1 MAAAGKSVEPQ
12 RPISQHEI
20 HVQPRGQPLIRES
33 CMSLT
38 IRLIL
43 LICLCGVLE
52 SASAGIDSL
61 DSLLA
66 VQRERA
72 GTRADLLFA
81 PLEPSGALDLSA
93 EGRSDYRFLLAN
105 LPLSD
110 LAALDSSALLA
121 NVRLAR
127 RARGEFSWGASVPEE
142 LWHHYVLPH
151 RVSQEPWVPWRA
163 RFLEELAPRV
173 AGLSMGEA
181 ALEVN
186 HWCHEMATYQPSDG
200 RDQDPL
206 TTIRAGLGRCE
217 EEMILAIAALR
228 SVGIPARQ
236 CYTPYWAHMDD
247 NHAWVE
253 VWTEGA
259 WSWLGACEP
268 APALGQAWFTDPA
281 QRAMLVVSQAYG
293 AVAPGGVEPVLKKE
307 GRSTAVNS
315 TAVYG
320 PVKTLGLS
328 VTDARGRPLAR
339 RRVVFQLFNYGGWMP
354 ALAQETD
361 ARGRLEL
368 ACGRGSWLVT
378 AGDGKRAGLLHV
390 DAGTTEATLVLDRPE
405 HLALPELVEYAPPP
419 PAPASRS
426 SQGLVFAEG
435 LARGLVDTA
444 AVRQADQLFQRR
456 LQREDSLRE
465 ADLWGRWRPRE
476 AWILEATGPDSLRLL
491 PLLERA
497 EALGT
502 GRAELLRVLRAARG
516 NWGTLELFLLE
527 PEELKLRLELL
538 GACSDKDLREISG
551 ETLRDHL
558 DALATLPGPL
568 VSDSLALARWRE
580 HVLPTRLDHEPGLP
594 WRGALRDFLERHE
607 DLWSSR
613 NDHALLRWLRR
624 ELRVDSDRD
633 RLGAPLTPAQ
643 VLALGGGSR
652 GDITRLYLGLC
663 RARGIPACTGELT
676 GRLERWEEGAWRPVE
691 LFRAK
696 GSAQAATGRLTIL
709 AADSL
714 AGRATVFKDW
724 CLMRWEGDRLEAV
737 ELGWHEPLSA
747 LTMPLELPVGRY
759 CLSSGRRRE
768 DGSARVRLEWV
779 TVAKGRDAAAT
790 LVCEP

>member
-1 MAAAGKSVEPQ
+1 
-12 RPISQHEI
+12 
-20 HVQPRGQPLIRES
+20 
-33 CMSLT
+33 MSHT

-52 SASAGIDSL
+52 TASAGVDSL

-66 VQRERA
+66 VQRTRA
-72 GTRADLLFA
+72 GSRAAGLFA
-81 PLEPSGALDLSA
+81 PLEQSGSGLTPDERA
-93 EGRSDYRFLLAN
+93 DYRFLLAN
-105 LPLSD
+105 LPVSD
-110 LAALDSSALLA
+110 LAAMDGAALLD

-127 RARGEFSWGASVPEE
+127 RARGEFSWGAAVPEE
-142 LWHHYVLPH
+142 LWRHYVLPH

-163 RFLEELAPRV
+163 CFLEELAPCV

-253 VWTEGA
+253 AWTDDA

-281 QRAMLVVSQAYG
+281 KRAMLVVSQAYG
-293 AVAPGGVEPVLKKE
+293 AVPAGGDEPVLRAE
-307 GRSTAVNS
+307 GRSTSVNS

-339 RRVVFQLFNYGGWMP
+339 QRVVFQLFNYGGWMP

-378 AGDGKRAGLLHV
+378 AGDGKRAGLLFV
-390 DAGTTEATLVLDRPE
+390 DAGTTKATLVLERPQRMT
-405 HLALPELVEYAPPP
+405 LPQSVEYAPPP
-419 PAPASRS
+419 PAPASS
-426 SQGLVFAEG
+426 ASQGLVFAEG

-456 LQREDSLRE
+456 LQREDSLRDAE
-465 ADLWGRWRPRE
+465 LWGRWRPRE
-476 AWILEATGPDSLRLL
+476 AWILSAAGPDSLRLL
-491 PLLERA
+491 PLLESA

-538 GACSDKDLREISG
+538 STCSDKDLREISG
-551 ETLRDHL
+551 ETLRDHE
-558 DALATLPGPL
+558 DALATLPGLL
-568 VSDSLALARWRE
+568 VSDSLALGRRRE
-580 HVLPTRLDHEPGLP
+580 HVLPPRLDHEPCLP
-594 WRGALRDFLERHE
+594 WRGALRGFLDQHE
-607 DLWSSR
+607 DLRASR
-613 NDHALLRWLRR
+613 DDRALLRWLRR
-624 ELRVDSDRD
+624 ELRVDGDRD

-652 GDITRLYLGLC
+652 GDIARLYLGLC
-663 RARGIPACTGELT
+663 RTRGIPARTGELT

-691 LFRAK
+691 LFREK
-696 GSAQAATGRLTIL
+696 GSARAATGRLTIL

-714 AGRATVFKDW
+714 AAAAPVFKDW
-724 CLMRWEGDRLEAV
+724 CLARWEGDRLEAV

-747 LTMPLELPVGRY
+747 LAMPLELPAGRY

-768 DGSARVRLEWV
+768 DGSARVQMEWV
-779 TVAKGRDAAAT
+779 TVERGRDATAT
-790 LVCEP
+790 LACDP